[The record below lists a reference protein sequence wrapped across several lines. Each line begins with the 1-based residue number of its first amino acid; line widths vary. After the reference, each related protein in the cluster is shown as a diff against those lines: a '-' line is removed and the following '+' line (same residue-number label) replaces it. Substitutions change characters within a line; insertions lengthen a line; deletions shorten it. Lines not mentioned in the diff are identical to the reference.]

1 MKDEK
6 LFDAYLESTLAA
18 EERTAFEERL
28 EQDEAFRLAFE
39 QHCDLL
45 SDLVLLQKRLVIK
58 EQVKASRMR
67 VMPAKTEARTVFY
80 LRTASVAAAT
90 AFVAVMSTI
99 LILSKGGYL
108 LTSRSNQ
115 ITELNRKVGELR
127 ASNEGIVEGIT
138 RSKKR
143 TYAPA
148 NLEASAFALN
158 NQGYILTSYHAV
170 KSADSIY
177 VRNSLLEPTAAEVVY
192 TDATI
197 DLAILKLKNDSVITT
212 WRVPYGV
219 RSTAPEIGEKVFTL
233 GYPRNDMVYG
243 EGSLSSLS
251 GYGNDTAMYQIS
263 IPVNPGN
270 SGGPLLDEYGQVI
283 GVIRGKE
290 SSAEGTGFA
299 VKMVN
304 ILSSVEKNGNDT
316 LKLDLLKGSPK
327 KSQIRQIRRPDQIKK
342 INPYVFNV
350 LVYKKD

>member
-6 LFDAYLESTLAA
+6 LFDAYLEGALNS
-18 EERTAFEERL
+18 EERAAFEERL
-28 EQDEAFRLAFE
+28 EQEELFKRAFE
-39 QHCDLL
+39 AHRALVA
-45 SDLVLLQKRLVIK
+45 DLVLLNKRLVIK
-58 EQVKASRMR
+58 EQVKASRAR
-67 VMPAKTEARTVFY
+67 VMPAKSDAGRLFY
-80 LRTASVAAAT
+80 LRTTGVAAAT

-99 LILSKGGYL
+99 LVLSKGGYL

-158 NQGYILTSYHAV
+158 NKGYILTSFHAV
-170 KSADSIY
+170 RSADSIY
-177 VRNSLLEPTAAEVVY
+177 LRNSNMEPVAAEVVY
-192 TDATI
+192 TDPSI
-197 DLAILKLKNDSVITT
+197 DLAILKLKSDSVINT
-212 WRVPYGV
+212 WRIPYNV
-219 RSTAPEIGEKVFTL
+219 RSVAPDIGEKVFTL
-233 GYPRNDMVYG
+233 GYPRKDMVYG

-251 GYGNDTAMYQIS
+251 GYGNDTAMFQIS

-270 SGGPLLDEYGQVI
+270 SGSPLLDEFGQVI

-299 VKMVN
+299 VKMSQ
-304 ILSSVEKNGNDT
+304 ILSSVEKNGSEA
-316 LKLDLLKGSPK
+316 LKADLLKSTTK
-327 KSQIRQIRRPDQIKK
+327 KSSIRQLRRPDQIKK

>member
-6 LFDAYLESTLAA
+6 LFDAYLEGLLTADDRA
-18 EERTAFEERL
+18 AFEERL
-28 EQDEAFRLAFE
+28 EKDEAFRQAFE
-39 QHCDLL
+39 WHCDVL
-45 SDLVLLQKRLVIK
+45 SDLVLLNKRSAVK
-58 EQVKASRMR
+58 EQVKASRAR
-67 VMPAKTEARTVFY
+67 VTPVKSEARGVFY

-90 AFVAVMSTI
+90 AFVAVMSTV

-158 NQGYILTSYHAV
+158 NLGYILTSYHAV

-177 VRNSLLEPTAAEVVY
+177 VRNSSMEPTSAEVVY
-192 TDATI
+192 TDASI
-197 DLAILKLKNDSVITT
+197 DLAILKLKNDSVVTA

-219 RSTAPEIGEKVFTL
+219 RSTVPDIGEKVFTL
-233 GYPRNDMVYG
+233 GYPRNDVVYG

-304 ILSSVEKNGNDT
+304 ILSSVEKNGSDT
-316 LKLDLLKGSPK
+316 LKADLLKTTAK
-327 KSQIRQIRRPDQIKK
+327 KSQIRQNRRPDQIKK